1 MTPCGAARR
10 ALRPRRRG
18 AFPAAAALA
27 CLSLLGG
34 CATTPPGP
42 RSLVPAAAF
51 PIAVPRGPIAEDGS
65 VFPATSSGSI
75 YEPKRDW
82 RPGDL
87 VAIDIVTSTT
97 AVNDD
102 AAALSRTGTVDN
114 AVTSFFGVP
123 LNFGSLAGTPF
134 SPSINTSSSN
144 TYSGTGTESAS
155 NNITGEVEAV
165 VTRVDPNGTLALEG
179 RTNVNVNGNV
189 NAIVVTGYA
198 SPDDITANATISS
211 NNVADMNVQYV
222 GNGPINDAHRVPLLQ
237 QVLDVIWPF

>member
-1 MTPCGAARR
+1 VILTGPTA
-10 ALRPRRRG
+10 ALRAVG
-18 AFPAAAALA
+18 ALA
-27 CLSLLGG
+27 CLGLIGG
-34 CATTPPGP
+34 CATTAPGS
-42 RSLVPAAAF
+42 RSLVPASAF
-51 PIAVPRGPIAEDGS
+51 PINVPRGPVAELGS

-97 AVNDD
+97 AGDTD
-102 AAALSRTGTVDN
+102 AASLSRAGAVAN
-114 AVTSFFGVP
+114 SVTSFFGVP
-123 LNFGSLAGTPF
+123 LNFGSLAGVPF
-134 SPSINTSSSN
+134 SPSINTSSSSSY
-144 TYSGTGTESAS
+144 TGTGSEVAT

-222 GNGPINDAHRVPLLQ
+222 GNGPINDAHKVPLLQ
-237 QVLDVIWPF
+237 QILDKIWPF

>member
-1 MTPCGAARR
+1 VILMGQMASCGGWG
-10 ALRPRRRG
+10 ALG
-18 AFPAAAALA
+18 
-27 CLSLLGG
+27 CLILLGG
-34 CATTPPGP
+34 CATSAPGS
-42 RSLVPAAAF
+42 RSLVPASAF
-51 PIAVPRGPIAEDGS
+51 PIAVPRGPVAENGS

-97 AVNDD
+97 AVDND
-102 AAALSRTGTVDN
+102 AAALSRAGTVTN
-114 AVTSFFGVP
+114 SVTSFFGVP
-123 LNFGSLAGTPF
+123 LNFGSLAGVPF

-144 TYSGTGTESAS
+144 QYTGSGTETAS
-155 NNITGEVEAV
+155 NTVTGDVEAV

-189 NAIVVTGYA
+189 NAIIVTGYA

-237 QVLDVIWPF
+237 QIIAKIWPF

>member
-1 MTPCGAARR
+1 MILTGSIASWRTVS
-10 ALRPRRRG
+10 G
-18 AFPAAAALA
+18 IV
-27 CLSLLGG
+27 CLGLLGG
-34 CATTPPGP
+34 CATKAPG
-42 RSLVPAAAF
+42 SQALVPASVF
-51 PIAVPRGPIAEDGS
+51 PISVSRGPTAEDGS
-65 VFPATSSGSI
+65 VFPSASSGSI

-82 RPGDL
+82 RAGDL

-97 AVNDD
+97 AVNND
-102 AAALSRTGTVDN
+102 AASLKREGTIAN
-114 AVTSFFGVP
+114 SVTSFFGVP

-134 SPSINTSSSN
+134 SPTINTSSSN
-144 TYSGTGTESAS
+144 AYDGTGSETAS

-237 QVLDVIWPF
+237 QILAKIWPF

>member
-1 MTPCGAARR
+1 MIWTAQ
-10 ALRPRRRG
+10 RG
-18 AFPAAAALA
+18 ASSALCGLA
-27 CLSLLGG
+27 CLGLLVG
-34 CATTPPGP
+34 CATTAPGL
-42 RSLVPAAAF
+42 RSLVPASAF
-51 PIAVPRGPIAEDGS
+51 PIAVPRGPVAEDGS

-97 AVNDD
+97 AANND
-102 AAALSRTGTVDN
+102 AATLKRVGTVDDN
-114 AVTSFFGVP
+114 VTSFFGVP

-134 SPSINTSSSN
+134 SPSISTSSDNEYTGSGTEAASN
-144 TYSGTGTESAS
+144 TIS
-155 NNITGEVEAV
+155 GEVEAV

-198 SPDDITANATISS
+198 SPSDITANATISS

-222 GNGPINDAHRVPLLQ
+222 GNGPINDAHQVPLLQ
-237 QVLDVIWPF
+237 QILNKIWPF

>member
-1 MTPCGAARR
+1 MTTVR
-10 ALRPRRRG
+10 ALAG
-18 AFPAAAALA
+18 LA
-27 CLSLLGG
+27 CSGLLAG
-34 CATTPPGP
+34 CATTAPTS
-42 RSLVPAAAF
+42 RSLVPPSAF
-51 PIAVPRGPIAEDGS
+51 PISVARGPIAEDGS

-97 AVNDD
+97 AANND
-102 AAALSRTGTVDN
+102 AASLKRAGTIDN
-114 AVTSFFGVP
+114 SVTSFFGVP

-144 TYSGTGTESAS
+144 EYTGAGTEAAS
-155 NNITGEVEAV
+155 NNISGEVEAV

-222 GNGPINDAHRVPLLQ
+222 GNGPINDAHQVPLLQ
-237 QVLDVIWPF
+237 QILDKIWPF

>member
-1 MTPCGAARR
+1 MGRTRSRCVLG
-10 ALRPRRRG
+10 G
-18 AFPAAAALA
+18 LA
-27 CLSLLGG
+27 CLGLISG
-34 CATTPPGP
+34 CATTAPNS
-42 RSLVPAAAF
+42 RYLVPASAF
-51 PIAVPRGPIAEDGS
+51 PIAVARGPIAEDGS

-97 AVNDD
+97 AANND
-102 AAALSRTGTVDN
+102 AATLSRAGTIN
-114 AVTSFFGVP
+114 NSVTSFFGVP

-134 SPSINTSSSN
+134 SPSINTSSSSD
-144 TYSGTGTESAS
+144 YKGTGTEAAS
-155 NNITGEVEAV
+155 NTITGDVEAV

-222 GNGPINDAHRVPLLQ
+222 GNGPINAAHQVPLLQ
-237 QVLDVIWPF
+237 QILDKVWPF

>member
-1 MTPCGAARR
+1 MNRAGHLAGFRR
-10 ALRPRRRG
+10 WG
-18 AFPAAAALA
+18 ALA
-27 CLSLLGG
+27 CLGLLCG
-34 CATTPPGP
+34 CATTAPSSH
-42 RSLVPAAAF
+42 SLVPAEAF
-51 PIAVPRGPIAEDGS
+51 PISVPRGPVAENGS

-87 VAIDIVTSTT
+87 VAIDIVTTTT
-97 AVNDD
+97 AANND
-102 AAALSRTGTVDN
+102 AASLSRTGAVADS
-114 AVTSFFGVP
+114 VTSFFGVP

-144 TYSGTGTESAS
+144 TYTGTGTEAAS
-155 NNITGEVEAV
+155 NDITGEVEAV

-237 QVLDVIWPF
+237 QILDVIWPF

>member
-1 MTPCGAARR
+1 MILTGDMAAFR
-10 ALRPRRRG
+10 ALG
-18 AFPAAAALA
+18 GLA
-27 CLSLLGG
+27 CLCVLGG
-34 CATTPPGP
+34 CATTAPGS
-42 RSLVPAAAF
+42 RALVPASAF
-51 PIAVPRGPIAEDGS
+51 PIAVSRGPVAENGS
-65 VFPATSSGSI
+65 IFPATSSGSI

-97 AVNDD
+97 AGNND
-102 AAALSRTGTVDN
+102 ATSISRAGTI
-114 AVTSFFGVP
+114 ATSVTSFFGVP
-123 LNFGSLAGTPF
+123 LNFGSLAGVPF
-134 SPSINTSSSN
+134 SPAISTSSAN
-144 TYSGTGTESAS
+144 QYTGTGTEAAS

-179 RTNVNVNGNV
+179 RTNINVNGNV

-222 GNGPINDAHRVPLLQ
+222 GNGPINDVHRVPLLQ
-237 QVLDVIWPF
+237 QFLGKFWPF